1 MLSSVMVCVASC
13 TLDASPV
20 LKSAQIALQNPN
32 RFISL
37 QAPHYASR
45 PESYTC
51 KLPGGMGPIPQLKVR
66 VPMEWI
72 RQPSAAGKVA
82 RKSKRKIMEPKQTRS
97 QREPRV
103 RAVLA
108 ARAMI
113 DRDVKI
119 EHARIA
125 HSERL
130 SGAGSTWSPC
140 NTAAGSTWSL
150 CNTGAGSTW
159 SPCNNCR
166 RRPRTHNHP
175 GHQCRSAKGR
185 RIISL

>member
-1 MLSSVMVCVASC
+1 MPKKVMAVGGGFVGSTRA
-13 TLDASPV
+13 LRIIGRV
-20 LKSAQIALQNPN
+20 LAGVVLTDIL
-32 RFISL
+32 
-37 QAPHYASR
+37 
-45 PESYTC
+45 E
-51 KLPGGMGPIPQLKVR
+51 G
-66 VPMEWI
+66 VP
-72 RQPSAAGKVA
+72 A
-82 RKSKRKIMEPKQTRS
+82 RS

-108 ARAMI
+108 ARAII

-130 SGAGSTWSPC
+130 CG
-140 NTAAGSTWSL
+140 
-150 CNTGAGSTW
+150 
-159 SPCNNCR
+159 R

-175 GHQCRSAKGR
+175 GHPCRSAKGR